1 MSENE
6 KKVPKRRFKEFE
18 NAEGWEQRELGDISD
33 VTKLAGFEFTEY
45 VIYSDDGTII
55 ALRGLNVKNGKII
68 LDDVKY
74 IDQSDF
80 SKLNRSKLFKDDIL
94 FTYVGTVGELA
105 IIPADNKYYL
115 APNVA
120 RIRLK
125 GEVNSQFV
133 IQMMGN
139 KTYYDKV
146 IFPLIATS
154 SQPALSMENVRKFIL
169 KLPSFEEQT
178 KIGEFFVQID
188 NLITLHQRK
197 LDKMKAL
204 KKAYLTDMFP
214 TKGERKPKLRFAGF
228 TDDWEQR
235 KLLDM
240 LIQPITDGPHET
252 PELVDKGITF
262 ISVDAIVDN
271 RIDFTRKRGYITEKY
286 NDQCCKK
293 YKPQFHDVYLV
304 KSGSTVGKTAIVE
317 TYERF
322 NIWSP
327 LAAMRCGEKSNP
339 YFLYYLLQTKSL
351 QMQVF
356 DKCSHGT
363 QPNLSM
369 RQLEKFN
376 VCVPNI
382 EEQKRIGNFFFD
394 FDNLIT
400 LHQRKLEKLQN
411 IKKAYLNE
419 MFI

>member
-6 KKVPKRRFKEFE
+6 KNAPKRRFKEFE
-18 NAEGWEQRELGDISD
+18 NAEAWEQRKFVDTVDISTNMVD
-33 VTKLAGFEFTEY
+33 PKTGHFDNLPHIGPGNIEAFTGRLLDNVNTVKEDNLISGKFY
-45 VIYSDDGTII
+45 FNKGDVIYGKINPQLGKYVYAQYQGLASADAYVLNAKNGLDQTFLFTLLQTRHFFNYSVSVSMRSGMPKIN
-55 ALRGLNVKNGKII
+55 RDELNVYSFMSPCYKEQEQIGK
-68 LDDVKY
+68 
-74 IDQSDF
+74 F
-80 SKLNRSKLFKDDIL
+80 FLNL
-94 FTYVGTVGELA
+94 
-105 IIPADNKYYL
+105 N
-115 APNVA
+115 
-120 RIRLK
+120 
-125 GEVNSQFV
+125 
-133 IQMMGN
+133 
-139 KTYYDKV
+139 
-146 IFPLIATS
+146 
-154 SQPALSMENVRKFIL
+154 
-169 KLPSFEEQT
+169 
-178 KIGEFFVQID
+178 

-197 LDKMKAL
+197 LEKMKAL
-204 KKAYLTDMFP
+204 KKAYLTEMFP
-214 TKGERKPKLRFAGF
+214 AEGECKPKLRFAGF

-252 PELVDKGITF
+252 PELVDKGIPF

-271 RIDFTRKRGYITEKY
+271 RIDFTRRRGYITEKY
-286 NDQCCKK
+286 NDECCKK

-304 KSGSTVGKTAIVE
+304 KSGSTVGKIAIVE

-351 QMQVF
+351 QIQVF

-363 QPNLSM
+363 QPNLGM

-382 EEQKRIGNFFFD
+382 EDQKRIGNFFCD